1 MNTVFQ
7 EFTDK
12 WEANAQLAWDTIA
25 MKPTRGIATGGFQTM
40 QWSQL
45 EELSGNPPG
54 SYQKEPVR
62 VYREFMLKSGAC
74 YIDQW
79 IPDNPLTMEDQGYT
93 DATQRSATGGAEK
106 IICDGMPI
114 DSPEAV
120 VSHMEQ
126 HLFPFWQHR
135 QQELEKDGD
144 ALVRKLIANEVG
156 VQRGFGTNMLKGPY
170 FFDFPMFQY
179 YQYGY
184 QNYFMAYGLYPE
196 VIERSFKI
204 AADYSAVYNRLCARA
219 IIEGGLPRLIRL
231 DHDMADSRGM
241 LVNVRSL
248 DKLWFPH
255 FVRAIQP
262 FLDAGIRLIWHCDG
276 NLMDMVPRLLEVG
289 LSGFQGF
296 QYEDGMD
303 YERIC
308 KMKDRNGNSL
318 FIVGGVSVTR
328 TLPLGKPADVTR
340 ELRWLVE
347 NGPPVGLMLACSS
360 SIAPGVPTENLR
372 TLIEGF
378 RYYREHG
385 RAGL

>member
-1 MNTVFQ
+1 MNPSYQ
-7 EFTDK
+7 EFVDQ
-12 WEANAQLAWDTIA
+12 WQANAQLAWDTIA
-25 MKPTRGIATGGFQTM
+25 LKPTRGIATGGFQTM

-54 SYQKEPVR
+54 SYPKDPVR
-62 VYREFMLKSGAC
+62 VYREFMVKSGVSF
-74 YIDQW
+74 IDQW
-79 IPDNPLTMEDQGYT
+79 IPDNPLTMKDQGYT
-93 DATQRSATGGAEK
+93 ADTKRGATSGAEE
-106 IICDGMPI
+106 IVCDGIPI

-120 VSHMEQ
+120 VAHMEQ
-126 HLFPFWQHR
+126 YLFPFWQRR
-135 QQELEKDGD
+135 QAELEKDGD
-144 ALVRKLIANEVG
+144 AFVKKLISQEVG
-156 VQRGFGTNMLKGPY
+156 VQRIFGTNMVKGPY

-179 YQYGY
+179 YKYGY

-196 VIERSFKI
+196 VIERGFQI
-204 AADYSAVYNRLCARA
+204 AADHSVVYNRLAARA
-219 IIEGGLPRLIRL
+219 ILEGGLPRMVRL
-231 DHDMADSRGM
+231 DHDMADSRGT
-241 LVNVRSL
+241 LVDVRSL
-248 DKLWFPH
+248 DQLWFPH
-255 FVRAIQP
+255 FVRSIQP

-276 NLMDMVPRLLEVG
+276 NLMAMVPRLLEVG

-303 YERIC
+303 YASIC
-308 KMKDRNGNSL
+308 KMKDRDGQSL
-318 FIVGGVSVTR
+318 FIIGGVSVTR
-328 TLPLGKPADVTR
+328 TLPLGTPADVQS

-385 RAGL
+385 RTGL

>member
-93 DATQRSATGGAEK
+93 DATQRSATGGAEE

-308 KMKDRNGNSL
+308 KMKDRNGNS
-318 FIVGGVSVTR
+318 
-328 TLPLGKPADVTR
+328 
-340 ELRWLVE
+340 
-347 NGPPVGLMLACSS
+347 
-360 SIAPGVPTENLR
+360 
-372 TLIEGF
+372 
-378 RYYREHG
+378 
-385 RAGL
+385 